1 MRNVGKLHMMSIVGG
16 IIGYYLFFQSFYNMT
31 AYHTVLP
38 YENFKEGCISV
49 VSNFIPILLTII
61 STWVIVFFCPGFKR
75 VSLKIIID
83 TFLCFAFLASIN
95 FAFSLIRPGV
105 ELDRAGT
112 VFNSVIVLLGM
123 ETIYYV
129 LHFRKTLQE
138 NEKQRALALQYQY
151 DLLKAQINPHFLFNS
166 LNLLYS
172 LVDIDQQKTKEFTMA
187 LSNMYRYLLV
197 HQGKETVPLSMELEF
212 LNDYIHVLSIRYSNL
227 FQVNVNGQENIKDN
241 RIVPFTMQLL
251 IENVTKH
258 NAINKQHRMLVEID
272 IKKDSICITN
282 PIARRQTESGKG
294 IGLKNI
300 ARLYSQWGKML
311 TIENDG
317 HTFRAMVPFVNVKTN
332 IE

>member
-112 VFNSVIVLLGM
+112 VFNSVIVLLGI

-258 NAINKQHRMLVEID
+258 NVINKQHRMLVEID

-282 PIARRQTESGKG
+282 PIVRRQTESGKG
-294 IGLKNI
+294 IGLKYI
-300 ARLYSQWGKML
+300 AKLYSQWGKML

-317 HTFRAMVPFVNVKTN
+317 HTFRAIVPFVNVKTN